1 MTLGVARNPY
11 ATNVSTR
18 LVAAAAE
25 LDIPVRVIDLP
36 TLTIDIRS
44 DGPAAV
50 RDAAGCIEIT
60 SLAPYLLFG
69 YPTAAHAFRILTR
82 KAYTQNPVDSV
93 LVADDKASTAVRLT
107 MASLPQVPSTICPLE
122 LELALSVAEEMHYPV
137 VLKRTHGAQGRWV
150 RRAEHAVLLTQAF
163 HELESEG
170 PGALLLQPEVAEF
183 HGRSIRA
190 VVTGGHLLAVTL
202 RTAAANEWRSNIA
215 GGATQH
221 PVEVTSDERKLA
233 EDAARAIGLG
243 HAGIDILRTTGGPL
257 VLEVNSCP
265 DFTSM
270 LPYFDED
277 LTRTVLSASLPAT
290 PAQRKPRSRRSS

>member
-18 LVAAAAE
+18 LVEAAAE

-36 TLTIDIRS
+36 TLTVDIRS
-44 DGPAAV
+44 KGQVTAH
-50 RDAAGCIEIT
+50 DAAGRIEIT

-93 LVADDKASTAVRLT
+93 LVADDKGSTAVQLT
-107 MASLPQVPSTICPLE
+107 MASLPQVPSTICSLE
-122 LELALSVAEEMHYPV
+122 LERVLSVAEEIHYPV
-137 VLKRTHGAQGRWV
+137 VIKRTHGAQGRWV
-150 RRAEHAVLLTQAF
+150 RRAEHAVSLTQAF

-170 PGALLLQPEVAEF
+170 PGALILQPDVAEF
-183 HGRSIRA
+183 YGRSIRA
-190 VVTGGHLLAVTL
+190 VITGGQLLAATL
-202 RTAAANEWRSNIA
+202 RTAAGKEWRSNIA
-215 GGATQH
+215 AGATQH
-221 PVEVTSDERKLA
+221 PVDLTSDERKLA

-243 HAGIDILRTTGGPL
+243 HAGIDILRTMDGPL

-277 LTRTVLSASLPAT
+277 LTRAVLLACLPSYD
-290 PAQRKPRSRRSS
+290 RGVKPRT